1 MTSQMFT
8 PVVFAR
14 VKKMNKSGRLILSK
28 GGRMYDKYT
37 AFSGPERTKIYLSIA
52 ARDFVR
58 IGGSS
63 LHHFMHMYFLTTGL
77 KLEEVIKIRKA
88 LDTELIRKKTKKKR
102 NKLYKR
108 RFASTFSCM
117 HLTDYA
123 LSIITP
129 DIYTH
134 LTWDSIIRYLIL
146 YYVVSEDV
154 SRANSKTM
162 GTFLNKMFEGN
173 ISAKSE
179 FGFHCAIISM
189 DIIEILKKYKT
200 CPDFSL
206 ESIFRQATYINKRSR
221 VSECLLSRLGHLMP
235 DAKLYDTTPVQEAM
249 KKPVSFCNFT
259 KVVSFTCSGISK
271 KRSFVFTK
279 Q

>member
-88 LDTELIRKKTKKKR
+88 LDTE
-102 NKLYKR
+102 
-108 RFASTFSCM
+108 
-117 HLTDYA
+117 
-123 LSIITP
+123 
-129 DIYTH
+129 
-134 LTWDSIIRYLIL
+134 
-146 YYVVSEDV
+146 
-154 SRANSKTM
+154 
-162 GTFLNKMFEGN
+162 
-173 ISAKSE
+173 
-179 FGFHCAIISM
+179 
-189 DIIEILKKYKT
+189 
-200 CPDFSL
+200 
-206 ESIFRQATYINKRSR
+206 
-221 VSECLLSRLGHLMP
+221 
-235 DAKLYDTTPVQEAM
+235 
-249 KKPVSFCNFT
+249 
-259 KVVSFTCSGISK
+259 
-271 KRSFVFTK
+271 
-279 Q
+279 